1 MCCQCCK
8 SKAYWFSK
16 PKILANSCNSLKKLA
31 TQIEE
36 LNQDGI
42 DIQSQKTNEQLDDE
56 EEDRNFAIVDIEMH
70 KWETFEDQH
79 NP

>member
-1 MCCQCCK
+1 MELIIK
-8 SKAYWFSK
+8 L
-16 PKILANSCNSLKKLA
+16 ILLFNT